1 MTLSILKSKLGL
13 CSCKG
18 CFKISTYE
26 VSIYPT
32 NRTELTIDMNLC
44 DIHTTE
50 ALSDGANEE
59 VRLI

>member
-1 MTLSILKSKLGL
+1 MVLSILKSKLGL

>member
-1 MTLSILKSKLGL
+1 MILSILKSKLGL

-18 CFKISTYE
+18 CFKISTYK

-32 NRTELTIDMNLC
+32 NRMELTIDMSLC

-59 VRLI
+59 VRLF